1 MGKYKYQ
8 VMSHSLTGGG
18 VVAVEIE
25 NKKSLRTV
33 LQADNSFLSLLL
45 RKMQPVCPDNH
56 GYNDYDNS
64 DNCIISWFLKAE
76 SRESS
81 AHITLYIFMV
91 SMVNSCFQV
100 VQLLLRVLKFYVYNL
115 EYLDF
120 QKQLS
125 IFVRCYFFFR
135 AVLGS

>member
-8 VMSHSLTGGG
+8 VMSHSLTSGG

-45 RKMQPVCPDNH
+45 RKMQPVRPDNH

-81 AHITLYIFMV
+81 AYIMLYIFMV

-100 VQLLLRVLKFYVYNL
+100 VQLLLRVQLPFYVYNL

-125 IFVRCYFFFR
+125 IFVRCYFFLEQF
-135 AVLGS
+135 